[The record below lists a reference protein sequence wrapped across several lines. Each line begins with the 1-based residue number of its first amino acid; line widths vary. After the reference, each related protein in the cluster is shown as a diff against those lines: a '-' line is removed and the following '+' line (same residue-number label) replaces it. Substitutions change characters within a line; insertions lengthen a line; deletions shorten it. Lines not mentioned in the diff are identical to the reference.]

1 MARRTAQEI
10 IGSMRELFGE
20 QSADG
25 YLTLLE
31 DITDSVADVDLSNYV
46 SKEDYDKVVSERDT
60 AVEGEK
66 SMRDRYINRFYTGY
80 EAENDKGI
88 ILSEAPQEEVQREEE
103 VTHYKD
109 LFE

>member
-31 DITDSVADVDLSNYV
+31 DIMDSVTDVDLSNYV
-46 SKEDYDKVVSERDT
+46 SKDDYDKVVTERDT
-60 AVEGEK
+60 AVAGEK
-66 SMRDRYINRFYTGY
+66 SMRDRYINRFYSGY
-80 EAENDKGI
+80 ESENDKGI
-88 ILSEAPQEEVQREEE
+88 ILSESPQKEVQREEE
-103 VTHYKD
+103 VTHYED